1 MPVAEDEFS
10 PPGAVEDMTPDEQH
24 FLEATGNEGA
34 SVERTYKRAALVIWP
49 AAAFLPM
56 IAAAGLNV
64 SLAYLRDVVGRWRE
78 SAGDEQA
85 RLADEAH
92 TLARSMIARW
102 PTEQNYWRENATTS
116 TTSLLDLL
124 TEIKA
129 KDQIEQ
135 FLKRKHAGEGRSK
148 ADNRAVID
156 ALAVLAPQQRLQA
169 IEHLIGDSGA
179 LCFAACADLLAR
191 AAKAWADLTAAELKT
206 AADLLLAF
214 CPSDRAQAS
223 DVQEARP
230 DDQVAANIIGAL
242 CRIDKQARDRA
253 VEALL
258 SSPKTFDMDRCLV
271 PALRELVA
279 DPDPSVLPAVAK
291 LGSACVEHLRT
302 RIAVPLA
309 PPADFRRASRLTC
322 ACADCAS
329 LGRFLDDPTLASW
342 SLKAAER
349 ARSHVQTTI
358 RSSHCD
364 VDTITER
371 RGSPHR
377 LVVTKN
383 QASYERL
390 AKQRREDVENL
401 AWIEGAAH
409 Q

>member
-1 MPVAEDEFS
+1 MRRGRT
-10 PPGAVEDMTPDEQH
+10 GA
-24 FLEATGNEGA
+24 ARRRGA
-34 SVERTYKRAALVIWP
+34 YARPIDDCAL
-49 AAAFLPM
+49 
-56 IAAAGLNV
+56 
-64 SLAYLRDVVGRWRE
+64 
-78 SAGDEQA
+78 
-85 RLADEAH
+85 
-92 TLARSMIARW
+92 
-102 PTEQNYWRENATTS
+102 PTEENYCRENATTS

-129 KDQIEQ
+129 KDQIEE
-135 FLKRKHAGEGRSK
+135 FLKRTHAGEGWSE

-156 ALAVLAPQQRLQA
+156 ALAVLAPRERLRVV
-169 IEHLIGDSGA
+169 EHLINESSA

-191 AAKAWADLTAAELKT
+191 AAKAWADLTAAELRT
-206 AADLLLAF
+206 VADRLLAF
-214 CPSDRAQAS
+214 CPNDRAQAS
-223 DVQEARP
+223 DVDGPRP
-230 DDQVAANIIGAL
+230 DGKVAADLIGAL
-242 CRIDKQARDRA
+242 CRIDSQVRDRA

-279 DPDPSVLPAVAK
+279 DPDPSVLPAGAQ

-309 PPADFRRASRLTC
+309 PPADFRRANRLTC
-322 ACADCAS
+322 ACADCES

-349 ARSHVQTTI
+349 ARSHVEATI

-364 VDTITER
+364 VDTTTER

-390 AKQRREDVENL
+390 AKQRREDVKNL
-401 AWIEGAAH
+401 AWIEGAAD